1 MVSLLM
7 KIWWNWRPRR
17 GLRETRGRSNWR
29 TKEIHKAGN
38 GKGFFFI
45 WRGTVSFWGTG
56 PECRTV
62 QEGCTSCSKCSKML
76 PQHLWW
82 EKRATSQTSLDQFLK
97 RAHITE
103 SSKEPRAVASMSS
116 ISEIENCP
124 PSPITDD
131 PSALSFPTSSPYSS
145 HSSCLLSQCQFLYA
159 SCYTI
164 LLYFL
169 RYCTVRLKMF
179 IFVFLFYV
187 LCQKYYKPIIMLML
201 SSSVVSFVL

>member
-1 MVSLLM
+1 
-7 KIWWNWRPRR
+7 
-17 GLRETRGRSNWR
+17 
-29 TKEIHKAGN
+29 
-38 GKGFFFI
+38 
-45 WRGTVSFWGTG
+45 
-56 PECRTV
+56 
-62 QEGCTSCSKCSKML
+62 
-76 PQHLWW
+76 
-82 EKRATSQTSLDQFLK
+82 
-97 RAHITE
+97 
-103 SSKEPRAVASMSS
+103 MSS

-201 SSSVVSFVL
+201 SSSVVSFVLQPARVICLQGFSGKNTGVTQGWGQRIFLQRIFLTQGWNPQLLWQADSLLAEPSGKSL